1 MNEDLILTLQNYWFS
16 EKEAKIYLTALSMWT
31 APASSIARNANE
43 SRTTV
48 YSVLWDLVKK
58 WFCSTVVRENVTYF
72 SAVDPEMLV
81 KIQEQKYEKIKE
93 KLPEF
98 MAIWSMFWWHTKI
111 KTFEW
116 NNALKNLFLELATT
130 EVDVKLFQWWM
141 DLDDYPHIYPEEES
155 KSVIINENIIN
166 DVKETTSTEEWKIL
180 SETNL
185 ESIRNAVNHYM
196 EHWIII
202 YNAKN
207 VDDIINKIKYKIY
220 RKSGISTKN
229 WWKEDF
235 LNNNNWIEIEKA
247 DIPTQYEAWDKFQVY
262 CASALTSWFIT
273 VEIKWK
279 ENDNV
284 NDEDNVNT
292 EDNIN
297 TEDNWEIVQLH
308 LSKSVID
315 ELQTIKTDIENI
327 FNHDEFLINDFVN
340 SFINLRGIWFKS
352 LIEEYRRWLPL
363 QEYYKNS
370 WWNDLYK
377 YLTDMY
383 FEKYEWIAEI
393 TRKLW
398 KIITNLQQQSLLCF
412 EEIKKILLKNNYQ
425 NFNLPFNYS
434 PIYKI
439 NQNRWPS
446 CTDSIVDD
454 VIHIVGDFCINQIYL
469 RRCYISWNIYWCR
482 DKWHS

>member
-1 MNEDLILTLQNYWFS
+1 MTKLISKEQFQERLENKRESLLEQKRKSIEEEISIILRRIDMEKLSEEDQLKIRESAKNIAEQKDYNEDYKLKILNNIQKSAEENHFWEEIDKNEWLNVFS
-16 EKEAKIYLTALSMWT
+16 DITNDIVYKRMVKE
-31 APASSIARNANE
+31 
-43 SRTTV
+43 
-48 YSVLWDLVKK
+48 WDL
-58 WFCSTVVRENVTYF
+58 EN
-72 SAVDPEMLV
+72 
-81 KIQEQKYEKIKE
+81 IK
-93 KLPEF
+93 
-98 MAIWSMFWWHTKI
+98 
-111 KTFEW
+111 
-116 NNALKNLFLELATT
+116 LFLERKLDVETYLGYLT
-130 EVDVKLFQWWM
+130 DEEIKDLWIEGMYLLIKKMKEEWDNIENVDTSVNN
-141 DLDDYPHIYPEEES
+141 PEEES

-202 YNAKN
+202 DSAKN

-315 ELQTIKTDIENI
+315 ELQTVKTDIENI

-412 EEIKKILLKNNYQ
+412 EEIKKILLK
-425 NFNLPFNYS
+425 
-434 PIYKI
+434 K
-439 NQNRWPS
+439 
-446 CTDSIVDD
+446 
-454 VIHIVGDFCINQIYL
+454 
-469 RRCYISWNIYWCR
+469 
-482 DKWHS
+482 